1 MADSVCRLHRV
12 QDKMVLTSLFGK
24 KPSGGGKSADDS
36 RPGKTDRGDVTTSLE
51 FTHVGDIG
59 RSLAAAAGKIQVLEV
74 SVEDVAAIEE
84 AAVLYANANDSG
96 AKEVLE
102 EALDGASKSSD
113 RLWRMLFD
121 LYRLMGDRPSFEA
134 RGVVFAEL
142 FEKSPPIWDEATP
155 VAAAPAAPKDAA
167 PAVNLSG
174 NLSGN
179 ARPQFEQLVRIG
191 AKMGK
196 LRIDLSRLRGVDE
209 AGATLLSDTLDA
221 LRRAKVKVAL
231 LGARQ
236 AFSLL
241 EPQLKVGEP
250 QGRVFWLCALAM
262 LQQLGEQAPFED
274 MAVNFAITF
283 EESPPSWDPP
293 EILQSSPTD
302 TGGITPKAEEGPLLK
317 DGFVMDG
324 VVAGGQPEV
333 LRKLAVYGSE
343 RNAIEIDAS
352 KLKRLE
358 FVSAGALF
366 NQLATFQT
374 QGKLNVIHHPNEMVA
389 ALMRVM
395 GIDQVAQIEHKKF

>member
-1 MADSVCRLHRV
+1 MALPF
-12 QDKMVLTSLFGK
+12 FGRK
-24 KPSGGGKSADDS
+24 SPGGERSADDT
-36 RPGKTDRGDVTTSLE
+36 RPGKSDRGDITTSLE
-51 FTHVGDIG
+51 FTHLGDVG

-74 SVEDVAAIEE
+74 SMEDVAAIEE
-84 AAVLYANANDSG
+84 AAVLYANANESG
-96 AKEVLE
+96 AKAVLE
-102 EALDGASKSSD
+102 EALAGSSKQSD

-134 RGVVFAEL
+134 KGVVFAEQ

-236 AFSLL
+236 AFTLL
-241 EPQLKVGEP
+241 EPKLKVGEP
-250 QGRVFWLCALAM
+250 EGRVFWLCALAT
-262 LQQLGEQAPFED
+262 LQQIGEEAQFED

-293 EILQSSPTD
+293 EILASPTD
-302 TGGITPKAEEGPLLK
+302 TGGILPKAEEVAPVRE
-317 DGFVMDG
+317 GFVMDG
-324 VVAGGQPEV
+324 VVAGAQPDV
-333 LRKLAVYGSE
+333 LRKLAVYASE
-343 RNAIEIDAS
+343 RNAVEIDAS
-352 KLKRLE
+352 NLKRLE
-358 FVSAGALF
+358 FVSAGSLF
-366 NQLATFQT
+366 NQLAQFQT
-374 QGKLNVIHHPNEMVA
+374 QGKLNVIRHPNEMVA

-395 GIDQVAQIEHKKF
+395 GIDQIAQIEHKKF

>member
-1 MADSVCRLHRV
+1 
-12 QDKMVLTSLFGK
+12 MVLPFFGK
-24 KPSGGGKSADDS
+24 KTPGNASSADQTEPGASS
-36 RPGKTDRGDVTTSLE
+36 RGEITTSLE
-51 FTHVGDIG
+51 FTHLGDIG
-59 RSLAAAAGKIQVLEV
+59 RSLAAAAGKIQVQEV

-84 AAVLYANANDSG
+84 AAVLYANANESG

-102 EALDGASKSSD
+102 EALSGASKQSE

-121 LYRLMGDRPSFEA
+121 LYRLTGDRPGFEA

-155 VAAAPAAPKDAA
+155 VAAPAAPKDAA

-179 ARPQFEQLVRIG
+179 ARPQFDQLVRIG
-191 AKMGK
+191 SKMGK

-221 LRRAKVKVAL
+221 LQRAKVKVAL

-236 AFSLL
+236 AFTLL
-241 EPQLKVGEP
+241 EPQIKVGEA

-262 LQQLGEQAPFED
+262 LQQIGEMEQFED

-283 EESPPSWDPP
+283 EESPPSWNPP
-293 EILQSSPTD
+293 EILASLTD
-302 TGGITPKAEEGPLLK
+302 TGGVQPKTEETAPK
-317 DGFVMDG
+317 REGFVMDG
-324 VVAGGQPEV
+324 VVAGAQPDI

-343 RNAIEIDAS
+343 RNSIEIDAS
-352 KLKRLE
+352 QLKRLE
-358 FVSAGALF
+358 FVSAGSLF

-374 QGKLNVIHHPNEMVA
+374 QGKLCVIHHPNEMVA

-395 GIDQVAQIEHKKF
+395 GIDQIAQIEHKKF

>member
-1 MADSVCRLHRV
+1 
-12 QDKMVLTSLFGK
+12 MVLPFFGK
-24 KPSGGGKSADDS
+24 KPAGGRSADDTH
-36 RPGKTDRGDVTTSLE
+36 PGKSERGEITTSLE

-59 RSLAAAAGKIQVLEV
+59 RSLAAAAGKIQVLEI

-84 AAVLYANANDSG
+84 AAVLYANANESG
-96 AKEVLE
+96 AKAVLE
-102 EALDGASKSSD
+102 EALDGASKQSD

-196 LRIDLSRLRGVDE
+196 LRIDLGRLRGIDE
-209 AGATLLSDTLDA
+209 TGATLLSDTLDA

-231 LGARQ
+231 LGAKQ
-236 AFSLL
+236 AFTLL
-241 EPQLKVGEP
+241 EPQLKVGEA

-262 LQQLGEQAPFED
+262 LQQMGEQEQFED

-293 EILQSSPTD
+293 EILASLTD
-302 TGGITPKAEEGPLLK
+302 TAGIMPKPEESGPVLR
-317 DGFVMDG
+317 DGFVMEG
-324 VVAGGQPEV
+324 VIAGSQPEV
-333 LRKLAVYGSE
+333 LRKLAVFGSE
-343 RNAIEIDAS
+343 RNAVEIDAS

-358 FVSAGALF
+358 FVSAGSLF
-366 NQLATFQT
+366 NQLATFQS